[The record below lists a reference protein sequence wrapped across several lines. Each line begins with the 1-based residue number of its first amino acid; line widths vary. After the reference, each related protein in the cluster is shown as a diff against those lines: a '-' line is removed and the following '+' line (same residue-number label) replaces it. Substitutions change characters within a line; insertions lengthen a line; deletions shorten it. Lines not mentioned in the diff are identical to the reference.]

1 MILKWSKNEILNLKK
16 DVISFDEELTFP
28 KTVFEKNH
36 HLRDLKNV
44 NVKGKIRYESV
55 SDLVTCDVV
64 ISGDMILPCA
74 ITNEDVVYPFE
85 TETTELFA
93 FRKVDD
99 HEDVHEA
106 KGDVVELLPIIFQ
119 TIMMEVPLKVV
130 KEGLKEYPKGEGW
143 EVIKESDYQSRKKDE
158 VDPRLAKLKEFK
170 IDED

>member
-1 MILKWSKNEILNLKK
+1 MILKWSKSEILNLQK

-28 KTVFEKNH
+28 KAVFEKNH

-44 NVKGKIRYESV
+44 NVKGKIYYNLQ
-55 SDLVTCDVV
+55 SDLVTCELV
-64 ISGDMILPCA
+64 IDADMILSCA

-93 FRKVDD
+93 FRKVEDY
-99 HEDVHEA
+99 EDVHEA
-106 KGDVVELLPIIFQ
+106 KGDIVELLPTIFQ
-119 TIMMEVPLKVV
+119 TIMMEIPLKVV
-130 KEGLKEYPKGEGW
+130 KDGVKEYPKGDGW